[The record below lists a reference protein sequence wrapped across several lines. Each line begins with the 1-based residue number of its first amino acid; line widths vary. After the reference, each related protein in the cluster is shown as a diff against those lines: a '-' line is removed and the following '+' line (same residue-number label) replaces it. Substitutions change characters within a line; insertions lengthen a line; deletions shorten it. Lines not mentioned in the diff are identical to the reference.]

1 MEKEQIISTDENIN
15 QQANDIQPGG
25 TDESAVVAGG
35 NENGSSGVADE
46 NGMDI
51 DIPENWEQ
59 PLKDFLNS
67 ISDPAGKKAIFDK
80 VKNFDSGY
88 QKKLNDV
95 ATQRKELEA
104 ERAAF
109 SDERQLLGAY
119 AALEKQFRDS
129 GISPDVINQFGS
141 VPNYLRF
148 LHENNMR
155 ASQNPAHFIIDFCR
169 AKGIDSVEKL
179 EELLTGDEANS
190 RRQELNAAEF
200 ESQMMKRVEERFAI
214 QNATNEINAFAN
226 DGNHPLFENV
236 RQTMATM
243 LRSFPNITLQEAY
256 DLAVYKDPELRAQQN
271 LAAEKAR
278 QEEVKAD
285 VAKAKAASGITQ
297 APQAKITQP
306 ESWEDILAKGIEEQN
321 IDD

>member
-297 APQAKITQP
+297 APQAKIIQP

>member
-1 MEKEQIISTDENIN
+1 MEKEQIISTDDTIN
-15 QQANDIQPGG
+15 QQASDIQPGE
-25 TDESAVVAGG
+25 TDESTVVVGSE
-35 NENGSSGVADE
+35 ENGNSNVASE
-46 NGMDI
+46 NGVDI
-51 DIPENWEQ
+51 EIPENWEQ

-67 ISDPAGKKAIFDK
+67 ISDPAGKKAVYDK
-80 VKNFDSGY
+80 IKNFDSGY
-88 QKKLNDV
+88 QRKLNEV
-95 ATQRKELEA
+95 ATQRKELET

-119 AALEKQFRDS
+119 AALEKHFRDS
-129 GISPDVINQFGS
+129 GISPEIINQFGTI
-141 VPNYLRF
+141 PHYLRF

-179 EELLTGDEANS
+179 EELLTGDDAKA
-190 RRQELNAAEF
+190 RRQELNAADF

-226 DGNHPLFENV
+226 DGKHPLFQNV

-243 LRSFPNITLQEAY
+243 LRSFPKMTLQEAY
-256 DLAVYKDPELRAQQN
+256 DLAVYKDPELRAQQE

-278 QEEVKAD
+278 QDEVKAD
-285 VAKAKAASGITQ
+285 VAKAKAATGITQ
-297 APQAKITQP
+297 APQAKVTQP
-306 ESWEDILAKGIEEQN
+306 KGWEDVLAEAIENED

>member
-1 MEKEQIISTDENIN
+1 MDKEQIISTDDTIN
-15 QQANDIQPGG
+15 QQASDKQQGI
-25 TDESAVVAGG
+25 TDESAIVDGGDESGNGGIAGD
-35 NENGSSGVADE
+35 NGT
-46 NGMDI
+46 DI

-80 VKNFDSGY
+80 IKNFDSGY

-95 ATQRKELEA
+95 ASQRKELET

-129 GISPDVINQFGS
+129 GISPDISTQFGS
-141 VPNYLRF
+141 IPNYLRF

-179 EELLTGDEANS
+179 EELLTGDDAQS
-190 RRQELNAAEF
+190 RRQELNAADF
-200 ESQMMKRVEERFAI
+200 ENQLMKRVEERFAI
-214 QNATNEINAFAN
+214 QNATNQINEFAN
-226 DGNHPLFENV
+226 DGKHPLFENV
-236 RQTMATM
+236 KQTMATF
-243 LRSFPNITLQEAY
+243 LRSFPDMTLQEAY
-256 DLAVYKDPELRAQQN
+256 DLAIYKDPDLRAQQE

-278 QEEVKAD
+278 QDEVKAD

-297 APQAKITQP
+297 TAQPKVTQTKT
-306 ESWEDILAKGIEEQN
+306 WEEVLADAVNEQDIE
-321 IDD
+321 D

>member
-1 MEKEQIISTDENIN
+1 MEKEQIISTDDTIN
-15 QQANDIQPGG
+15 QQASDIQPGE
-25 TDESAVVAGG
+25 TDESTVVV
-35 NENGSSGVADE
+35 GSDE
-46 NGMDI
+46 NGNSNVASENGVDI
-51 DIPENWEQ
+51 EIPENWEQ

-67 ISDPAGKKAIFDK
+67 ISDPAGKKAVYDK
-80 VKNFDSGY
+80 IKNFDSGY
-88 QKKLNDV
+88 QRKLNEV
-95 ATQRKELEA
+95 ATQRKELET

-119 AALEKQFRDS
+119 AALEKHFRDS
-129 GISPDVINQFGS
+129 GISPEIINQFGAI
-141 VPNYLRF
+141 PHYLRF

-179 EELLTGDEANS
+179 EELLTGDDAKA
-190 RRQELNAAEF
+190 RRQELNAADF

-226 DGNHPLFENV
+226 DGKHPLFQNV

-243 LRSFPNITLQEAY
+243 LRSFPKMTLQEAY
-256 DLAVYKDPELRAQQN
+256 DLAVYKDPELRAQQE

-278 QEEVKAD
+278 QDEVKAD
-285 VAKAKAASGITQ
+285 VAKAKAATGITQ
-297 APQAKITQP
+297 APQAKVTQP
-306 ESWEDILAKGIEEQN
+306 KGWEDVLAEAIENED